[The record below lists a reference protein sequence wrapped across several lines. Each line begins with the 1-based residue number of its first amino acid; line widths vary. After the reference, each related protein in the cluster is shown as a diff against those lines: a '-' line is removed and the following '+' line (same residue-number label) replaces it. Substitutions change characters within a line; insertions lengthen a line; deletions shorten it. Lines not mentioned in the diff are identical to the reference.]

1 MRNTKRKPG
10 IRAITLLLAV
20 VTLLSVLTACGKQ
33 EASEPES
40 QPGAVSADADV
51 SSAAAAGQKD
61 WSKEKKITI
70 DIMTFDTGEADPN
83 SETDRIKQYIEDKFN
98 CKFRVSTVTYGTQ
111 YVEKLN
117 VVIAGGDYPDLY
129 KVMWADFIKN
139 SYEDGIL
146 SNIDELVA
154 DGNLTNLKA
163 YLDEA
168 RQYQN
173 LTAFDGEYYAIPMKI
188 GVYQHGLWYRKDWLD
203 KLGLSVPTTMDEFYE
218 VAKALKEADLD
229 GMGAYGFSCDSN
241 WWLNHFHCMYTGS
254 WDYRLMDDGT
264 IQHYRALDGMKDSYA
279 FWAKMYR
286 EGILDQSIYTGTNS
300 MELFVTGK
308 TGMMMN
314 NCYASQ
320 IQYVLDQIQINYPEA
335 EVGIMQLPA
344 GELGSHQITG
354 TPYLDYT
361 AISSTAED
369 PERIA
374 AILDYILSPE
384 GQNLLRNGIEGIHYT
399 TNADGTI
406 TKNVEECKK
415 EKFGA
420 GEYGPHW
427 IMGLVYS
434 DPYYISDDFEYLD
447 FFNENKKRLEDALN
461 TDYFI
466 TMFAPLDGYSSDVT
480 DKYLA
485 KFNELY
491 NQFDQKFIM
500 GELEVNDENWQLWK
514 DTIESEAHYSELVE
528 DWTNAYREYEA
539 AQSD

>member
-1 MRNTKRKPG
+1 MNKNRQIISELKDFFRHNDSSK
-10 IRAITLLLAV
+10 AV
-20 VTLLSVLTACGKQ
+20 NAVNKEMGKLVIQ
-33 EASEPES
+33 AKTVGPVKN
-40 QPGAVSADADV
+40 P
-51 SSAAAAGQKD
+51 
-61 WSKEKKITI
+61 
-70 DIMTFDTGEADPN
+70 
-83 SETDRIKQYIEDKFN
+83 N
-98 CKFRVSTVTYGTQ
+98 CKFTFVQLVRLLVLYPFFSVKTPADYADSALG
-111 YVEKLN
+111 KL
-117 VVIAGGDYPDLY
+117 
-129 KVMWADFIKN
+129 
-139 SYEDGIL
+139 
-146 SNIDELVA
+146 
-154 DGNLTNLKA
+154 
-163 YLDEA
+163 
-168 RQYQN
+168 
-173 LTAFDGEYYAIPMKI
+173 
-188 GVYQHGLWYRKDWLD
+188 
-203 KLGLSVPTTMDEFYE
+203 
-218 VAKALKEADLD
+218 
-229 GMGAYGFSCDSN
+229 FSCKKDT
-241 WWLNHFHCMYTGS
+241 F
-254 WDYRLMDDGT
+254 YRLMDDGT

-500 GELEVNDENWQLWK
+500 GELEVNDENWQFWK